1 MKIPGLP
8 ERRADVI
15 VAGAILLE
23 EIFLAMGIQ
32 KMKVSPFALR
42 EGVIVDTLARSVV
55 NYRPG
60 VNIRHTSVINLAK
73 KFNTDQRMRA
83 AQHSAQ
89 LAKVLTYMVSKSTPQ
104 NNSFRQIFCLF
115 FFFLVPPFSL
125 CSCECLS
132 FF

>member
-42 EGVIVDTLARSVV
+42 EGVIVDTLAQSVV

-73 KFNTDQRMRA
+73 KFNTDQRMRS

-89 LAKVLTYMVSKSTPQ
+89 LAKVLTYMVTKSTPQ
-104 NNSFRQIFCLF
+104 NNSFGQVFCLLF
-115 FFFLVPPFSL
+115 FFL
-125 CSCECLS
+125 CHL
-132 FF
+132 FHFVVVNV

>member
-23 EIFLAMGIQ
+23 EIFLAIGIQ

-42 EGVIVDTLARSVV
+42 EGVIVDTLAQSVV
-55 NYRPG
+55 NYTPG

-73 KFNTDQRMRA
+73 KFNTDQRMRS

-89 LAKVLTYMVSKSTPQ
+89 LAKVLTYMVTKSTPQ
-104 NNSFRQIFCLF
+104 NNSF
-115 FFFLVPPFSL
+115 
-125 CSCECLS
+125 
-132 FF
+132 